1 MHIKQSNT
9 MADSSDTQLYNLKRR
24 VNQYHEVLEN
34 TLTYRR
40 LWKEGLR
47 EAIFQKLSALTQQV
61 SLKATVTYREQIDNL
76 EAVVVSLGTVE
87 SGISQK
93 LGDSLQR
100 GLIKHN
106 GDLIYQQLF
115 NGKILVLINYPF
127 IEGYDEPTAPKTIA
141 IYRPDELQEPYYQ
154 RHLEEFIQE
163 VTLWEDYDDDE
174 PHQRIGFQLNFG
186 AGQANPL
193 GPASAPAA
201 SDEKGD

>member
-1 MHIKQSNT
+1 

-34 TLTYRR
+34 TIDYRK

-61 SLKATVTYREQIDNL
+61 GLKASITYREQIDNL

-93 LGDSLQR
+93 LGDSIQR

-186 AGQANPL
+186 AAQPKPL
-193 GPASAPAA
+193 TTTGGAAA